1 MLEKICID
9 CAECTKAKGILVC
22 HEMFD
27 RPIAELD
34 ECPFGI
40 ESEEIEEIEQK
51 AKAVKIKHGA
61 KADGEKPKV
70 TKKKVVSDE
79 KSALFTE
86 IWDEILEKHGD
97 SAQILNENKL
107 IAVKIGARWFKID
120 IIQSKKAL
128 F

>member
-61 KADGEKPKV
+61 KADGEKRKV

-86 IWDEILEKHGD
+86 IWGEILEKHGD

-107 IAVKIGARWFKID
+107 IAVKIGEKWFKID